1 VAFIMT
7 DISDK
12 SLLPAGMRDVLP
24 PDAAFEADA
33 VGRLIDLFAARGYE
47 RVKPPLLEF
56 EETLLAGNGSAVSGQ
71 TFRLMD
77 PDSHRMMALRP
88 DMTLQVARIASTRL
102 KRRPRPLRLCYS
114 GQVLRVKGSQ
124 LRSERQFGQVGAELI
139 GAAGAAADAEV
150 ILMGVEALVEA
161 GVRRLSV
168 DIGMPTLV
176 SALLAGRGVEPA
188 TLDRLRAALDRKD
201 AFAVAALGPAL
212 GAGPGG
218 NLGAALSAML
228 AAAGPAAGTLAALAG
243 LELPP
248 AAAAERE
255 GLTEVVR
262 RVSDGLAEI
271 DADDVKLT
279 VDPVENRGFDYH
291 TGANFTFFAGG
302 VRGELGSGGR
312 YRTGGEGPGDAEP
325 ATGLTLFTDTLLTA
339 LPRPVPGRKIYVP
352 LGATPAIAR
361 RLRREGWITVAA
373 LSADADPAA
382 AARAMGC
389 GHVWDARKAVPVK
402 IGKL

>member
-1 VAFIMT
+1 MT
-7 DISDK
+7 DIADK

-33 VGRLIDLFAARGYE
+33 IRRLIDRFTASGYE

-56 EETLLAGNGSAVSGQ
+56 EESLLAGDGSAVSGQ

-88 DMTLQVARIASTRL
+88 DMTLQVARIAATRL

-124 LRSERQFGQVGAELI
+124 LRPERQFGQIGAELI
-139 GAAGAAADAEV
+139 GAASAQADAEV
-150 ILMGVEALVEA
+150 VLMGVEALVEA
-161 GVRRLSV
+161 GVKRLSV

-176 SALLAGRGVEPA
+176 PALLAGRAVEPA
-188 TLDRLRAALDRKD
+188 TLARLRLALDRKD
-201 AFAVAALGPAL
+201 AAAVAALGPAL
-212 GAGPGG
+212 GPSPEG
-218 NLGAALSAML
+218 NLGDTLCAML
-228 AAAGPAAGTLAALAG
+228 ASAGPAANTLSALAG
-243 LELPP
+243 LDLPP
-248 AAAAERE
+248 AAATERE
-255 GLTEVVR
+255 GLIEVVR
-262 RVSDGLAEI
+262 RVSDGLADIE
-271 DADDVKLT
+271 AGDVSLT
-279 VDPVENRGFDYH
+279 ADPVENRGFDYH
-291 TGANFTFFAGG
+291 TGASFTFFAGG

-312 YRTGGEGPGDAEP
+312 YRTGGNGAGDAEP
-325 ATGLTLFTDTLLTA
+325 ATGLTIFADTLLAA

-352 LGATPAIAR
+352 HGATSAVAR

-373 LSADADPAA
+373 LGSDADPAA

-389 GHVWDARKAVPVK
+389 DHIWDSRKSAPVE
-402 IGKL
+402 IRKL

>member
-1 VAFIMT
+1 MT

-33 VGRLIDLFAARGYE
+33 VSRLVGRFVACGYE

-56 EETLLAGNGSAVSGQ
+56 EETLLAGNGSALGGQ

-102 KRRPRPLRLCYS
+102 RRRPRPLRLCYS

-139 GAAGAAADAEV
+139 GAASAAADAEV
-150 ILMGVEALVEA
+150 ILMGIEALVEA

-176 SALLAGRGVEPA
+176 PALLTGRGVEPA
-188 TLDRLRAALDRKD
+188 MLDRLRLALDRKD
-201 AFAVAALGPAL
+201 SAAVAALGPAL
-212 GAGPGG
+212 GAGPDR
-218 NLGAALSAML
+218 NLGATLSAML
-228 AAAGPAAGTLAALAG
+228 AAAGPAADALAALAK
-243 LELPP
+243 LDLSP
-248 AAAAERE
+248 AAAAERD
-255 GLTEVVR
+255 GLAEVVR
-262 RVSDGLAEI
+262 RITDGLAECG
-271 DADDVKLT
+271 AGDVKLT

-291 TGANFTFFAGG
+291 TGASFTFFAGG

-312 YRTGGEGPGDAEP
+312 YRTGGNGLGDAEP
-325 ATGLTLFTDTLLTA
+325 ATGLTLFTDTLLA
-339 LPRPVPGRKIYVP
+339 AVPRPAPGRRIYVP
-352 LGATPAIAR
+352 YGATAAIAR

-373 LSADADPAA
+373 LSADPDPAV

-389 GHVWDARKAVPVK
+389 GHVWDVRKAAPVE
-402 IGKL
+402 IRNP